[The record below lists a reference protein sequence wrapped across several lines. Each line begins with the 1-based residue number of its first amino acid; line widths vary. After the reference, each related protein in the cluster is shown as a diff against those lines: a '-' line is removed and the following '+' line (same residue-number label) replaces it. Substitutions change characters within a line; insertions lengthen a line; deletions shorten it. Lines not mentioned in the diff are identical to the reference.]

1 MIDAGKRHLL
11 FWSLTAAGA
20 ALDLLSKG
28 LIFELLRFD
37 WAAKPPHGESL
48 RVIDGFFTLEAAVNT
63 GTFFGQLH
71 DNNSPLIIF
80 TVLMMA
86 LVIIMFL
93 APPREVA
100 GQGWGRLYTAALGLV
115 LAGAAGNLWDRV
127 AYRGVRDFLAFSL
140 GSYHWPTFNLAD
152 AWLTL
157 GIVAYLAATWRAARR
172 GKQEE
177 GAGAPGQPG
186 KTSANDQAG

>member
-1 MIDAGKRHLL
+1 MMSTGKRHLL

-28 LIFELLRFD
+28 LAFELLRFD
-37 WAAKPPHGESL
+37 WTAKPPHGVPMP
-48 RVIDGFFTLEAAVNT
+48 VIDGFFTLEAAVNT
-63 GTFFGQLH
+63 GTFFGQLR

-93 APPREVA
+93 APPRQTTGA
-100 GQGWGRLYTAALGLV
+100 GWGRLYTAALGLV
-115 LAGAAGNLWDRV
+115 LAGAVGNLWDRV
-127 AYRGVRDFLAFSL
+127 AYRGVRDFLAFSA
-140 GSYHWPTFNLAD
+140 GSFRWPTFNLAD

-157 GIVAYLAATWRAARR
+157 GIAAYLIATWRAAR
-172 GKQEE
+172 QEKSE
-177 GAGAPGQPG
+177 EQPAAGPAEKAAADG
-186 KTSANDQAG
+186 N